1 MLCSALVVSLS
12 SKTWPGGAKFPKRV
26 VAYEGR
32 KINHKSRAR
41 CRVLDHVD
49 TDVDVTITDP

>member
-1 MLCSALVVSLS
+1 MLWSDLVVSLS
-12 SKTWPGGAKFPKRV
+12 SKTWPGSAKFPKRLV
-26 VAYEGR
+26 VYEGR

-49 TDVDVTITDP
+49 ADVDVTITDP

>member
-12 SKTWPGGAKFPKRV
+12 SKTWTGGAKFPKRL

-49 TDVDVTITDP
+49 ADVDVTITDP

>member
-12 SKTWPGGAKFPKRV
+12 SKTWPGGAKFPKRL

-32 KINHKSRAR
+32 KINHKSRAT

-49 TDVDVTITDP
+49 ADVDVTITDP

>member
-1 MLCSALVVSLS
+1 MLWYEFVVSLS
-12 SKTWPGGAKFPKRV
+12 RKTRPGGAKFPKRLV
-26 VAYEGR
+26 VYEGR

-49 TDVDVTITDP
+49 ADVDVTITDP